1 MGVCIS
7 LDRQEK
13 VRQDDSSSAIEMVQK
28 KYQLEVISIA
38 NLSSLI
44 SYLEQHQAS
53 GQNADHLQQIQHYQE
68 AYGTSRG
75 SHL

>member
-13 VRQDDSSSAIEMVQK
+13 VKVDDSRSAIEMVEE

-44 SYLEQHQAS
+44 AYLKQYAS
-53 GQNADHLQQIQHYQE
+53 GENAVSLQHIQHYQQE
-68 AYGTSRG
+68 YGTG
-75 SHL
+75 HE